1 MDTREINAIQL
12 ESVSITDQKN
22 EPAQCAHDD
31 TSNLEPYQHMILEL
45 LKQQELLMASI
56 YQKLAI
62 LFPDNADSYHTF
74 LAEEMEHA
82 GWIEQLHKACLSG
95 KARFSEGKTRSYT
108 ISNMINYVQEFYKR
122 LEVGQLTELQAVTA
136 VASFENALI
145 ERNVF
150 QRFSGDTTE
159 VKNVLSL
166 LDDNQKKHT
175 QRIAVLLNQVR
186 TLPRTTYE

>member
-1 MDTREINAIQL
+1 VQVDTQEINATPL
-12 ESVSITDQKN
+12 ESVSVTDQKN
-22 EPAQCAHDD
+22 EPVQCVPAD
-31 TSNLEPYQHMILEL
+31 TSNLEPYQNKILEL

-82 GWIEQLHKACLSG
+82 GWIEQLHKACLNG

-108 ISNMINYVQEFYKR
+108 ISTMINFVQEFYKR
-122 LEVGQLTELQAVTA
+122 LEVGQLTELQALTA
-136 VASFENALI
+136 VSGFENALI

-150 QRFSGDTTE
+150 QRFSGDTPE
-159 VKNVLSL
+159 VEHVLGL

-175 QRIAVLLNQVR
+175 QRIIALLQRVR
-186 TLPRTTYE
+186 TSS